1 MRSLLSYLSPYV
13 RSLELQV
20 EKLDAERVQLQ
31 NRLLHAYSGYE
42 LRQPVPSYADAQ
54 GIGQP
59 AVNKA
64 PSTEDV
70 IGRGIMSTE
79 SLMQEYEKACLAES
93 EGITG
98 VTIEAERQRVIA
110 ANAEA
115 GAEYEKN
122 IEAAKRQAS
131 MESGRTVI

>member
-1 MRSLLSYLSPYV
+1 MFPYTT
-13 RSLELQV
+13 SLE
-20 EKLDAERVQLQ
+20 ERVRELTVERDNLL

-42 LRQPVPSYADAQ
+42 LRQPVPSYAEAQ

-70 IGRGIMSTE
+70 VGRGIMSTE
-79 SLMQEYEKACLAES
+79 ALMQEYEKACLAES

-98 VTIEAERQRVIA
+98 VTIEAERQ
-110 ANAEA
+110 
-115 GAEYEKN
+115 
-122 IEAAKRQAS
+122 
-131 MESGRTVI
+131 